1 MAGRT
6 RGPLCTEVMAVS
18 LASPVPRWDRSMP
31 CLRPLPLVGGHPG
44 PALGF
49 ALVVTGATMF
59 IINAGVSRVVLRAD
73 VDAVTL
79 TTVRVTGT
87 FLLLALIA
95 ALFRRGALRPPT
107 GRLGLLVVVHGVIG
121 VAACSGPTSSRST
134 GCRSGWPCCW
144 STRPPILVAVW
155 ARFVQKE
162 RVRNRMWAGLALA
175 MVGLAAATGV
185 VDGATFDAV
194 GIAAGF
200 GAAVCFATYFLVGEH
215 GVGALDPL
223 RVIVW
228 SFFVATLALNLV
240 DPVTSFPT
248 ELLTEQVSLLGSLE
262 EYVAPVW
269 ALLGWI
275 VVLGTVVPFAVELFA
290 LRHLR
295 ATTVTMV
302 AMLEPVGVSALGW
315 VWFHERLDAVALLG
329 GVAVVTGIVL
339 AQSARR
345 EHLLVEPP
353 HLDLSYDD
361 GAASGTCSSST
372 AAASGLG
379 GGPPAS
385 LTKASAANTAA
396 HRPGSARRD
405 LDRGGALDQ
414 GTPHRR
420 RGHDRRSCQHRQRQR
435 AHGSSFLDTG
445 HTRPGTSRAGS
456 TTPRSD
462 PDRGQLAGHH
472 ADGPDL
478 HRSPSSL

>member
-1 MAGRT
+1 MVT
-6 RGPLCTEVMAVS
+6 RN
-18 LASPVPRWDRSMP
+18 
-31 CLRPLPLVGGHPG
+31 
-44 PALGF
+44 PALGL
-49 ALVVTGATMF
+49 ALVVTGATLF
-59 IINAGVSRVVLRAD
+59 IINAGVSRVVLRAG
-73 VDAVTL
+73 VDPVTL

-87 FLLLALIA
+87 FLLLALVA

-121 VAACSGPTSSRST
+121 VAALQWTYFVAIDRLPVGMALLLEYQAPT
-134 GCRSGWPCCW
+134 
-144 STRPPILVAVW
+144 LVAVW

-228 SFFVATLALNLV
+228 SFFVAALALNLV

-315 VWFHERLDAVALLG
+315 VWFDERLDAVALLG

-353 HLDLSYDD
+353 HL
-361 GAASGTCSSST
+361 T
-372 AAASGLG
+372 
-379 GGPPAS
+379 
-385 LTKASAANTAA
+385 
-396 HRPGSARRD
+396 
-405 LDRGGALDQ
+405 
-414 GTPHRR
+414 
-420 RGHDRRSCQHRQRQR
+420 
-435 AHGSSFLDTG
+435 
-445 HTRPGTSRAGS
+445 
-456 TTPRSD
+456 
-462 PDRGQLAGHH
+462 
-472 ADGPDL
+472 
-478 HRSPSSL
+478 